1 MGSATARVSVGDHGV
16 LNASLS
22 DGLSAIWIDRDLSWL
37 DFNERVLAEAL
48 DERTPLLERAK
59 FLAIFTSNLDE
70 FFMKRVSVLRE
81 GKSDEEKALVGRL
94 RARLLPLLRRQA
106 DCFRHELIPALAA
119 HGIFLRNWDELTAAQ
134 QAQAADYFENS
145 LSPALTPLVIDPA
158 HPFPFLSNLSTSLTF
173 LLRDPERNETIH
185 ARVKVPGVLKQWIPL
200 SADLASGQRL
210 FVSLHEVIRGNAHR
224 LYSGMKLTADGE
236 LLLRL
241 AENSRRP
248 SVVLPEFAAV
258 ETNLRSAFEEALG
271 NLVMMRQ
278 AEGAALS
285 KDLSERLAKMAAM
298 VTGME
303 QAEKLAPVRHRD
315 AMLKRLKDAGWS
327 LDVNDERVLKEIA
340 LFADRSDITEEVV
353 RLNSHVDQ
361 FSAELAL
368 PNCGRKLD
376 FLIQEFLR
384 EVNTIGSK
392 ASEIATTKLVLEA
405 KTEIERIREQVQNL
419 E

>member
-1 MGSATARVSVGDHGV
+1 MTGFGRAEINLPGVRLSAEIATVNQKNLQVSVFGPEAWPALESAASSWIRARLQRGKVTARVTQAAASATLRQWDH
-16 LNASLS
+16 
-22 DGLSAIWIDRDLSWL
+22 
-37 DFNERVLAEAL
+37 EAVANSL
-48 DERTPLLERAK
+48 DELAK
-59 FLAIFTSNLDE
+59 I
-70 FFMKRVSVLRE
+70 
-81 GKSDEEKALVGRL
+81 
-94 RARLLPLLRRQA
+94 
-106 DCFRHELIPALAA
+106 
-119 HGIFLRNWDELTAAQ
+119 AQ
-134 QAQAADYFENS
+134 
-145 LSPALTPLVIDPA
+145 LC
-158 HPFPFLSNLSTSLTF
+158 
-173 LLRDPERNETIH
+173 
-185 ARVKVPGVLKQWIPL
+185 
-200 SADLASGQRL
+200 
-210 FVSLHEVIRGNAHR
+210 
-224 LYSGMKLTADGE
+224 GMKLTADGE

-248 SVVLPEFAAV
+248 SVVLPDFAAV
-258 ETNLRSAFEEALG
+258 ETNVRSAFEEALG
-271 NLVMMRQ
+271 NLVTMRQ

-285 KDLSERLAKMAAM
+285 RDLSERLAKMAAM

-315 AMLKRLKDAGWS
+315 AMLKRLKDAGLS
-327 LDVNDERVLKEIA
+327 LDVNDERVLKELA

-353 RLNSHVDQ
+353 RLKSHVDQ